1 MWNYAKFSAPARH
14 GDFYFYYANTGLQN
28 QSVLYKQET
37 LTSEPS
43 VFLDPNTLSL
53 DGTVAL
59 SGTAF
64 SDDGQY
70 FAYGLSE
77 SGSDWLKIK
86 IRNVA
91 TGEDYAECLEKV
103 KFSAIAWTKDNKG
116 LFYCVCQ
123 ICYIFPF
130 SIFLMIL
137 FQCYPTQG
145 GKTDGSET
153 AMNENQK
160 MYYHRVGEAQSQ
172 DVLVVEFLDK
182 PTYRM

>member
-1 MWNYAKFSAPARH
+1 MKIPDPYRWLEDPDAKETQAFVDANNAVTQPFLEQCDAWKRINDKLKKMWNYPKYSAPARH

-43 VFLDPNTLSL
+43 VFLDPNTLSQ

-59 SGTAF
+59 SGTSF
-64 SDDGQY
+64 SDNGQY

-91 TGEDYAECLEKV
+91 TGEDYPECLEKV
-103 KFSAIAWTKDNKG
+103 KFSSIAWTKDNKG
-116 LFYCVCQ
+116 LFYCV
-123 ICYIFPF
+123 
-130 SIFLMIL
+130 S
-137 FQCYPTQG
+137 
-145 GKTDGSET
+145 
-153 AMNENQK
+153 
-160 MYYHRVGEAQSQ
+160 
-172 DVLVVEFLDK
+172 
-182 PTYRM
+182 